1 MADNPKVLTIHRRS
15 FKIFEGYLLFAEDD
29 LQHAA
34 YWCKDKSI
42 GERAIILSK
51 YQEVWKYA

>member
-1 MADNPKVLTIHRRS
+1 MADKPKVQTIRTRC

-42 GERAIILSK
+42 EERAIILSK
-51 YQEVWKYA
+51 FQEVWKYA